1 MLFFF
6 LGKMQLHADNRIEL
20 TDFNSMADFILLPL
34 QRIKLNIHL
43 IFGID
48 NMKKIVVMGMA
59 LCTALAFSSCKSSE
73 SAYKKAYE
81 KAKQQELAEA
91 SSAAEAPVEAPAVE
105 AAPAPAPVVSTAPV
119 REEKVELVSGDGLK
133 AYSVVCGSFGVKAN
147 ADGLKSKLDGDGYNA
162 KVVYN
167 AERNMYRVVV
177 ESFDTRDEAA
187 RARDAFKAKYPNR
200 EDFQGSWLL
209 YRVY

>member
-1 MLFFF
+1 
-6 LGKMQLHADNRIEL
+6 
-20 TDFNSMADFILLPL
+20 
-34 QRIKLNIHL
+34 
-43 IFGID
+43 
-48 NMKKIVVMGMA
+48 MKKFAVLGVGV
-59 LCTALAFSSCKSSE
+59 CVALAFSSCKSSE

-91 SSAAEAPVEAPAVE
+91 AEEPAVE
-105 AAPAPAPVVSTAPV
+105 PAPVVETAPVNPTPAPVSTTPV
-119 REEKVELVSGDGLK
+119 REEKVELVSGDGLR

-147 ADGLKSKLDGDGYNA
+147 ADGLKAMLDRDGYDA

-167 AERNMYRVVV
+167 ASRNMYRVVV

-200 EDFQGSWLL
+200 EDFQASWLL

>member
-1 MLFFF
+1 
-6 LGKMQLHADNRIEL
+6 
-20 TDFNSMADFILLPL
+20 
-34 QRIKLNIHL
+34 
-43 IFGID
+43 
-48 NMKKIVVMGMA
+48 MKKLVVLGMG
-59 LCTALAFSSCKSSE
+59 LCVALAFSSCKSSE

-91 SSAAEAPVEAPAVE
+91 PAAAEEVEAAPVVAAPVAT
-105 AAPAPAPVVSTAPV
+105 APAPAPVAGPV

-147 ADGLKSKLDGDGYNA
+147 ADGLKSKLEGDGYNA

-187 RARDAFKAKYPNR
+187 RARDAFKAKYPTR
-200 EDFQGSWLL
+200 EDFQGAWLL